1 MENSIEICNP
11 AGYHICCGYFFLDSQ
26 GEFLYI
32 FSPKKQFLI
41 TSLNREVTRSDE
53 AIQPYAILSSLSDIP
68 IRQGIAVTGSINQK
82 IKGFFEVCK
91 SKGLTGKQVVI
102 IPRVNVKN
110 LMLKK

>member
-53 AIQPYAILSSLSDIP
+53 AIQLYAILSSLSDIP

-82 IKGFFEVCK
+82 EQIQAIGGVNQKTKGF
-91 SKGLTGKQVVI
+91 
-102 IPRVNVKN
+102 
-110 LMLKK
+110 LKPANPKALPENRES